1 MGFTFF
7 KLKINRTFYIRFSL
21 LLLVFALGILNV
33 LGSGCAPRQVVIS
46 GKVVLVT
53 DAPRLLF
60 EEAQVAS
67 KAGKNEVAMAKL
79 SDLVTH
85 YSDDTYVPEA
95 LFVLG
100 TMQHDRGREPE
111 AAAQFTRLVEKFPR
125 SSRAVPCAIQLEE
138 ILSKLGRA
146 SEALSILENFY
157 GKVADEAKKP
167 EVVAALVHAA
177 SEANAPVRLVRWFTL
192 LYTQSTDPQ
201 KREEVSKDLAALI
214 DQRLSFTQVREAVEI
229 LKDESIRSFPMD
241 VLLYKLAKIFYH
253 IHDYDRSR
261 ETLESFVATFPRHEF
276 AEQANALI
284 KRIKDRNL
292 VVPRAIGVLLP
303 LTGVYR
309 EYGNQA
315 LEGIK
320 LGMGIFET
328 EGKETAPM
336 LIIRDT
342 AGKPEQAIAQLE
354 DLVFNEHVSC
364 VIGPMFRREAYP
376 AAVKADE
383 LEVPIIILGTRSD
396 ITSIGSFVF
405 HNFLTLEAQAKTLVS
420 YAIDQLGVKRFGTL
434 YPNEQSGVDFNN
446 AFWDEVRRRKG
457 EVRAAELYEPDTKNF
472 VEPIRKLLG
481 RPIQQKKTTK
491 LKGEPPKYP
500 PLEFEALF
508 VPEEDSEKVAMIAPA
523 LAFEDIVLMTDD
535 RNKIERIKK
544 SLKSKSLDMIYVLGG
559 SGWNSPK
566 VIEWA
571 GRYVQG
577 AIFCDGF
584 FSETSWPAARQFVE
598 RFKNNFE
605 RDPGR
610 IEAYA
615 YDTARIVRKIVEQL
629 KPADRSAFRE
639 ALLKTKDFNGATGLL
654 RFTPQRYVEKDL
666 FLLTIN
672 GDEIQEIDR
681 GSQAH
686 GPKS

>member
-1 MGFTFF
+1 MGFTFL
-7 KLKINRTFYIRFSL
+7 KLKTNQSCYIGVA
-21 LLLVFALGILNV
+21 LLLVLFVLGMLNV

-46 GKVVLVT
+46 GQTVLVT

-60 EEAQVAS
+60 EEAQVAL
-67 KAGKNEVAMAKL
+67 KAGKNDLAMAKL

-85 YSDDTYVPEA
+85 YSDDTYLPEA

-100 TMQHDRGREPE
+100 TMLHDRGREPE
-111 AAAQFTRLVEKFPR
+111 AAAQFSRLVEKYPR

-146 SEALSILENFY
+146 SEALSIVEKFY
-157 GKVADEAKKP
+157 GKIADEAQKP

-261 ETLESFVATFPRHEF
+261 ETLESFVATFPRHELS
-276 AEQANALI
+276 ERANALI

-303 LTGVYR
+303 LTGEYR

-315 LEGIK
+315 LEGVK
-320 LGMGIFET
+320 LGLGIFEA

-342 AGKPEQAIAQLE
+342 AGKPEQAVAQLE
-354 DLVFNEHVSC
+354 DLVFNEHISC
-364 VIGPMFRREAYP
+364 VIGPLFSQEAYA

-383 LEVPIIILGTRSD
+383 LEVSIITLSGRPD

-405 HNFLTLEAQAKTLVS
+405 RNFLTLEAQAKTLVS
-420 YAIDQLGVKRFGTL
+420 YAVDQLGVKRFGIL
-434 YPNEQSGVDFNN
+434 FPSDKYGVDFSN
-446 AFWDEVRRRKG
+446 AFWDEVVRRKG
-457 EVRAAELYEPDTKNF
+457 EVRAAERYEPDTKNF
-472 VEPIRKLLG
+472 VAPIRKLLG
-481 RPIQQKKTTK
+481 RPPQQKKTTK
-491 LKGEPPKYP
+491 PKGEPPKYP
-500 PLEFEALF
+500 PLEFEVLF
-508 VPEEDSEKVAMIAPA
+508 VPDYVENVVLIAPA

-535 RNKIERIKK
+535 RYKIERIKK
-544 SLKSKSLDMIYVLGG
+544 SLKSTSLDMIYVLGG

-571 GRYVQG
+571 SRYVQG

-584 FSETSWPAARQFVE
+584 FAETSWPAARQFVE
-598 RFKNNFE
+598 RFKSNFE
-605 RDPGR
+605 RDPGM
-610 IEAYA
+610 IEAHA
-615 YDTARIVRKIVEQL
+615 YDTALIVRKIVEQL

-654 RFTPQRYVEKDL
+654 RFTPQREVEKDL

-681 GSQAH
+681 GTIVH